1 MLKILYFS
9 LIDWDFIYQ
18 RPQHLAE
25 RLSSNNDFTYVQPFG
40 LRNLRFSDI
49 HRVFR
54 RLQSLFKRLDVKR
67 GLHIKNFF
75 FIPITAP
82 SITKIN
88 PFLLRYQMNSHVDPE
103 TIIWVTYPSP
113 LIPSILEGM
122 KYGALVY
129 EMMDDYPNIHPKS
142 KEEIS
147 CVEAWF
153 VDKASLVITTSE
165 ALAEKANRIKKGV
178 RIRVIGNGVDY
189 DFFNN
194 ASKVRPLEFK
204 SLEKIIGYVGT
215 ISEWIDFNLVDY
227 LADKRPDLNFVFI
240 GPIRAKRLPLKK
252 NIQFIG
258 TIDYEKVPAYCNG
271 IDVCLIPFQRGEF
284 ADAINPV
291 KLYEYLALG
300 KPVVS
305 YYMRELKRYKDI
317 IYLADDKEGFL
328 TCVERAL
335 NERDNGIIRLR
346 KDIAR
351 MNDWT
356 MISETVSEELSRLVN
371 P

>member
-1 MLKILYFS
+1 

-25 RLSSNNDFTYVQPFG
+25 RLSSKNDFTYVQPFG

-54 RLQSLFKRLDVKR
+54 RLQSLFKKLDVKR

-75 FIPITAP
+75 FIPILAP
-82 SITKIN
+82 PITKIN

-113 LIPSILEGM
+113 LITGILEDM

-129 EMMDDYPNIHPKS
+129 EMMDDYPNVHPRS
-142 KEEIS
+142 EEDIRHM
-147 CVEAWF
+147 EAWF
-153 VDKASLVITTSE
+153 LNKADLVITTSE

-194 ASKVRPLEFK
+194 APKVRPLEFK
-204 SLEKIIGYVGT
+204 SLEKIIGYVGMV
-215 ISEWIDFNLVDY
+215 SEWIDFELIDY
-227 LADKRPDLNFVFI
+227 LAGNRPDLNFIFV

-252 NIQFIG
+252 NIRFID
-258 TIDYEKVPAYCNG
+258 TIDYEKVPAYCNAF
-271 IDVCLIPFQRGEF
+271 DVCLIPFQRGEF
-284 ADAINPV
+284 ADNINPV

-305 YYMRELKRYKDI
+305 YYMRELERYKDV
-317 IYLADDKEGFL
+317 IYLAGGKEDFL
-328 TCVERAL
+328 TNVEIAL
-335 NERDNGIIRLR
+335 DEKDNRIRELR
-346 KDIAR
+346 RDIAR
-351 MNDWT
+351 GNDWT
-356 MISETVSEELSRLVN
+356 MISEVVDKELLKLIT